1 MAKRTA
7 LAIALLL
14 ATAPFGLSACDTG
27 KPTPANISRLQTG
40 VTTYDQAVALL
51 GKPYHLDSRGGR
63 LLAMWVS
70 VAPNGTRSGVIIGF
84 NEKGVAE
91 VIQ

>member
-1 MAKRTA
+1 MVPRPAVLL
-7 LAIALLL
+7 LAIALLGL
-14 ATAPFGLSACDTG
+14 AACSSGT
-27 KPTPANISRLQTG
+27 PTQANISRLQTG

-51 GKPYHLDSRGGR
+51 GKPYNVDSRGGR
-63 LLAMWVS
+63 IRAIWAS
-70 VAPNGTRSGVIIGF
+70 AASDGTRSGVVVVF

>member
-1 MAKRTA
+1 MVARPA
-7 LAIALLL
+7 VLLL
-14 ATAPFGLSACDTG
+14 AMALLGLAACSSGT
-27 KPTPANISRLQTG
+27 PTQANISRLQTG

-51 GKPYHLDSRGGR
+51 GKPYNVASRGGR
-63 LLAMWVS
+63 IRAIWAS
-70 VAPNGTRSGVIIGF
+70 AASDGTRSGVVVVF